1 MLHRPIMGTWGP
13 NLIDKVKLHAWFC
26 VFRVTFRLD
35 VSRSLRLQV
44 LKRQGYF
51 RKETG
56 GEIGGEQL
64 KLWEE
69 LSVVSAASLKYDDS
83 SLGRWDVC
91 QAVDCGF
98 WDISF
103 LWEHVR
109 KCVWSSFRT
118 LFFFF
123 FFFSP
128 LFLGEDS
135 LQSFISRCWVR
146 SQPRLFPENCSEW
159 PLILL
164 MGRESWR

>member
-26 VFRVTFRLD
+26 VFRVTLRLD

-44 LKRQGYF
+44 LKRGILGK
-51 RKETG
+51 RRR
-56 GEIGGEQL
+56 EIGGEQL

-91 QAVDCGF
+91 QSVDCGF

-109 KCVWSSFRT
+109 NSVWSSFRT
-118 LFFFF
+118 LF